1 MRGPSLSALSGPS
14 LRGPSLR
21 GRLQGL
27 SLRARLMAVGV
38 TGVAL
43 ALALG
48 SFVLYAVLTV
58 TVNRAVDDSA
68 LASARAVAALVDNNA
83 VPDPLPVSGSQV
95 VQVVDASGAVDSAS
109 LSADRLT
116 PLLRPAELAR
126 ALAGE
131 RISVP
136 GARAGLSGTLRAI
149 AIPTGS
155 ASTSGTGSS
164 SSSGPGSTTVSPS
177 VIVAVPV
184 NDIEASQRILRDTL
198 LVTYPPLVVIMALI
212 AWRVIGWTLRPVE
225 TLRSGAA
232 RISGSDQDERLAVPE
247 SADEIRAL
255 ALTLNDMLDRLAA
268 ARGRQRAFVA
278 DSAHE
283 LRSPLTSMRTQLEVA
298 QHLGEGGE
306 LAADLLADV
315 VRLSA
320 LVEDLLLLARAG
332 SDTRPPSRRESLDV
346 RALLVATAS
355 RYADARVPVSVTPG
369 PPVYASASSEELQR
383 VVSNLVDNAVR
394 HATSSVVLAVGAE
407 AGHTVLTV
415 VDDGPGI
422 PAAER
427 ERVFERFARL
437 DDARDRDAGG
447 TGLGLAIVRELLRR
461 SDGSISLHDNPA
473 GPGLAAAVQLPR

>member
-1 MRGPSLSALSGPS
+1 MRG
-14 LRGPSLR
+14 RM
-21 GRLQGL
+21 QGL
-27 SLRARLMAVGV
+27 SLRARLLAVGV

-48 SFVLYAVLTV
+48 SFALYAVLTV
-58 TVNRAVDDSA
+58 TLNRTVDDGA
-68 LASARAVAALVDNNA
+68 FATARAIAAMVDNNTI
-83 VPDPLPVSGSQV
+83 PDPLPVSGSQA
-95 VQVVDASGAVDSAS
+95 VQVVDGSGAVVSAS

-116 PLLRPAELAR
+116 PLLRPPELAK
-126 ALAGE
+126 ALAEE

-136 GARAGLSGTLRAI
+136 GARAGLSGNLRAI
-149 AIPTGS
+149 AIPAGS
-155 ASTSGTGSS
+155 AAASTSI
-164 SSSGPGSTTVSPS
+164 
-177 VIVAVPV
+177 IVAVPV
-184 NDIEASQRILRDTL
+184 NDIEQSQRVLRNTL
-198 LVTYPPLVVIMALI
+198 LVAYPPLVVIMALI

-283 LRSPLTSMRTQLEVA
+283 LRSPLASMRTQLEVA

-315 VRLSA
+315 ARLAA

-332 SDTRPPSRRESLDV
+332 SDARPPSMRESLDV
-346 RALLVATAS
+346 SALLVETAS
-355 RYADARVPVSVTPG
+355 RYAGARVPVSVTGG
-369 PPVYASASSEELQR
+369 PPVYASANSEELHR
-383 VVSNLVDNAVR
+383 VLANLVDNAVR
-394 HATSSVVLAVGAE
+394 HAGSSVTLAVRADGGRA
-407 AGHTVLTV
+407 VLTV
-415 VDDGPGI
+415 MDDGPGI
-422 PAAER
+422 PAGER
-427 ERVFERFARL
+427 ERVFERFTRL

-461 SDGSISLHDNPA
+461 SDGSISLQDNPS
-473 GPGLAAAVQLPR
+473 GPGLAAVVYLAN

>member
-1 MRGPSLSALSGPS
+1 M
-14 LRGPSLR
+14 R

-48 SFVLYAVLTV
+48 SFALYAVLTV
-58 TVNRAVDDSA
+58 TVNRAVDDDA
-68 LASARAVAALVDNNA
+68 FASARAVAAMADNNA
-83 VPDPLPVSGSQV
+83 VPDPLPVSGAQV
-95 VQVVDASGAVDSAS
+95 VQIVDGSGAVVSAS

-116 PLLRPAELAR
+116 PLLRSSELAK

-131 RISVP
+131 WISVP
-136 GARAGLSGTLRAI
+136 GARAGLAGTLRAI
-149 AIPTGS
+149 AVPAGTAA
-155 ASTSGTGSS
+155 ASLSI
-164 SSSGPGSTTVSPS
+164 
-177 VIVAVPV
+177 IVAVPV
-184 NDIEASQRILRDTL
+184 SDIEQSQRVLRNTL

-283 LRSPLTSMRTQLEVA
+283 LRSPLASMRTQLEVA

-315 VRLSA
+315 ARLSA

-332 SDTRPPSRRESLDV
+332 SDARPPSMREFLDV

-355 RYADARVPVSVTPG
+355 RYAGARVPVSLSAG
-369 PPVYASASSEELQR
+369 PVVFASANSEELRR
-383 VVSNLVDNAVR
+383 VLANLVDNAVR
-394 HATSSVVLAVGAE
+394 HAASSVALAVRAE
-407 AGHTVLTV
+407 GGHAVLTV

-422 PAAER
+422 PAGER

-461 SDGSISLHDNPA
+461 SDGSISLQDNPS
-473 GPGLAAAVQLPR
+473 GPGLAAVVRLAR

>member
-1 MRGPSLSALSGPS
+1 MRGH
-14 LRGPSLR
+14 
-21 GRLQGL
+21 LQGL
-27 SLRARLMAVGV
+27 SLRARLMGVGV

-48 SFVLYAVLTV
+48 SVVLYAVLTI
-58 TVNRAVDDSA
+58 TVNGAVDDGA
-68 LASARAVAALVDNNA
+68 FASARAVAAMVDDNTL
-83 VPDPLPVSGSQV
+83 PDPLPVSGSQV
-95 VQVVDASGAVDSAS
+95 MQVVDGSGAVVRAS
-109 LSADRLT
+109 VSADRLT
-116 PLLRPAELAR
+116 PLLRSPELVK

-136 GARAGLSGTLRAI
+136 GARAGLTGTLRVI
-149 AIPTGS
+149 AVRAGS
-155 ASTSGTGSS
+155 ASDPSS
-164 SSSGPGSTTVSPS
+164 I
-177 VIVAVPV
+177 IVAVPV
-184 NDIEASQRILRDTL
+184 NEIEQSQRVLRNTL

-225 TLRSGAA
+225 MLRSGAA
-232 RISGSDQDERLAVPE
+232 RISGSDQDERLVVPE

-255 ALTLNDMLDRLAA
+255 AVTLNDMLDRLAA

-283 LRSPLTSMRTQLEVA
+283 LRSPLASMRTQLEVA
-298 QHLGEGGE
+298 QRLGEGGE
-306 LAADLLADV
+306 LATDLLTDV
-315 VRLSA
+315 TRLAA

-332 SDTRPPSRRESLDV
+332 SDTRPPSMRESLDV

-355 RYADARVPVSVTPG
+355 RYADARVPVSVTGG
-369 PPVYASASSEELQR
+369 PAVHASANAAELAR
-383 VVSNLVDNAVR
+383 VVANLVDNAVR
-394 HATSSVVLAVGAE
+394 HARSSVVLAVRAE
-407 AGHTVLTV
+407 GGRAVVTV

-422 PAAER
+422 PAGER

-461 SDGSISLHDNPA
+461 SDGSISLQDNPD
-473 GPGLAAAVQLPR
+473 GPGLAAVVHLAR

>member
-1 MRGPSLSALSGPS
+1 MR
-14 LRGPSLR
+14 RH
-21 GRLQGL
+21 LQGL
-27 SLRARLMAVGV
+27 SLRARLMALGV

-58 TVNRAVDDSA
+58 TVNGAVDDGA
-68 LASARAVAALVDNNA
+68 LTSARAIAAMVDNNT

-95 VQVVDASGAVDSAS
+95 MQVVDSSGAVVRAS
-109 LSADRLT
+109 VSADRLT
-116 PLLRPAELAR
+116 PLLRSAELAK

-136 GARAGLSGTLRAI
+136 GARAGLAGTLRVMALR
-149 AIPTGS
+149 AGT
-155 ASTSGTGSS
+155 ASSRSS
-164 SSSGPGSTTVSPS
+164 I
-177 VIVAVPV
+177 IVAVPV
-184 NDIEASQRILRDTL
+184 NEIEQSQRVLANTL
-198 LVTYPPLVVIMALI
+198 LATYPPLVLIMALF

-225 TLRSGAA
+225 MLRAGAA
-232 RISGSDQDERLAVPE
+232 RISGSDQDERLVVPE

-255 ALTLNDMLDRLAA
+255 AVTLNDMLDRLAA
-268 ARGRQRAFVA
+268 ARRRQRAFVA

-315 VRLSA
+315 TRLAA

-332 SDTRPPSRRESLDV
+332 GDARPPSKRESLEV
-346 RALLVATAS
+346 RALLVATAG
-355 RYADARVPVSVTPG
+355 RYADARVLVSAADG
-369 PPVYASASSEELQR
+369 PAVYASANAEELAR
-383 VVSNLVDNAVR
+383 VLANLVDNAVR
-394 HATSSVVLAVGAE
+394 HASTGVVLDVRVEGGLA
-407 AGHTVLTV
+407 VLTV
-415 VDDGPGI
+415 MDDGPGI
-422 PAAER
+422 PAGER

-461 SDGSISLHDNPA
+461 SDGSISLQDNPR
-473 GPGLAAAVQLPR
+473 GPGLAAVVHLPR

>member
-1 MRGPSLSALSGPS
+1 MRGH
-14 LRGPSLR
+14 LR
-21 GRLQGL
+21 GL

-48 SFVLYAVLTV
+48 SVVLYAVLTI
-58 TVNRAVDDSA
+58 TVNGAVDDGA
-68 LASARAVAALVDNNA
+68 YASARAVAAMVDDNTL
-83 VPDPLPVSGSQV
+83 PDPLPVSGSQV
-95 VQVVDASGAVDSAS
+95 MQVVDSSGAVVRAS
-109 LSADRLT
+109 VSADRLT
-116 PLLRPAELAR
+116 PLLRSPELVK

-136 GARAGLSGTLRAI
+136 GARAGLTGTLRVI
-149 AIPTGS
+149 AVRAGS
-155 ASTSGTGSS
+155 ASARSS
-164 SSSGPGSTTVSPS
+164 I
-177 VIVAVPV
+177 IVAVPV
-184 NDIEASQRILRDTL
+184 NEIEQSQQVLRNTL
-198 LVTYPPLVVIMALI
+198 LVTYPPLVVVMALI

-255 ALTLNDMLDRLAA
+255 AVTLNDMLDRLAA

-283 LRSPLTSMRTQLEVA
+283 LRSPLASLRTQLEVA
-298 QHLGEGGE
+298 QRLGEGGE
-306 LAADLLADV
+306 LATDLLADV
-315 VRLSA
+315 TRLAA

-332 SDTRPPSRRESLDV
+332 SDARPPSRRESLDV

-355 RYADARVPVSVTPG
+355 RYADARVPVSGSDG
-369 PPVYASASSEELQR
+369 PAVYASVNAEELAR
-383 VVSNLVDNAVR
+383 VVANLVDNAMR
-394 HATSSVVLAVGAE
+394 HARSSVVLAVRAE
-407 AGHTVLTV
+407 GGRAVLTV

-422 PAAER
+422 PAGER

-461 SDGSISLHDNPA
+461 SGGSISLEDNPD
-473 GPGLAAAVQLPR
+473 GQGLTAVVHLAR

>member
-1 MRGPSLSALSGPS
+1 MRGH
-14 LRGPSLR
+14 LR
-21 GRLQGL
+21 GL

-48 SFVLYAVLTV
+48 SVVLYAVLTI
-58 TVNRAVDDSA
+58 TVNGAVDDGA
-68 LASARAVAALVDNNA
+68 YASARAVAAMVDDNTL
-83 VPDPLPVSGSQV
+83 PDPLPVSGSQV
-95 VQVVDASGAVDSAS
+95 MQVVDSSGAVVRAS
-109 LSADRLT
+109 VSADRLT
-116 PLLRPAELAR
+116 PLLRSPELVK

-136 GARAGLSGTLRAI
+136 GARAGLTGTLRVI
-149 AIPTGS
+149 AVRAGS
-155 ASTSGTGSS
+155 ASARSS
-164 SSSGPGSTTVSPS
+164 I
-177 VIVAVPV
+177 IVAVPV
-184 NDIEASQRILRDTL
+184 NEIEQSQQVLRNTL
-198 LVTYPPLVVIMALI
+198 LVTYPPLVVVMALI

-225 TLRSGAA
+225 MLRSGAA

-255 ALTLNDMLDRLAA
+255 AVTLNDMLDRLAA

-283 LRSPLTSMRTQLEVA
+283 LRSPLASLRTQLEVA
-298 QHLGEGGE
+298 QRLGEGGE
-306 LAADLLADV
+306 LATDLLADV
-315 VRLSA
+315 TRLAA

-332 SDTRPPSRRESLDV
+332 SDARPPSRRESLDV

-355 RYADARVPVSVTPG
+355 RYVDARVPVSVSGG
-369 PPVYASASSEELQR
+369 PAVYASVNAEELAR
-383 VVSNLVDNAVR
+383 VVANLVDNAVR
-394 HATSSVVLAVGAE
+394 HARSSVVLAVRAE
-407 AGHTVLTV
+407 GGRAVLTV

-422 PAAER
+422 PAGER

-461 SDGSISLHDNPA
+461 SGGSISLEDNPD
-473 GPGLAAAVQLPR
+473 GQGLTAVVHLAR

>member
-1 MRGPSLSALSGPS
+1 MRGH
-14 LRGPSLR
+14 
-21 GRLQGL
+21 LQGL
-27 SLRARLMAVGV
+27 SLRTRLMAVGV

-48 SFVLYAVLTV
+48 SFALYAVLTV
-58 TVNRAVDDSA
+58 TVNRTVDEGA
-68 LASARAVAALVDNNA
+68 IASARSVAAMVDNNT
-83 VPDPLPVSGSQV
+83 VPDPLPVSGAQL
-95 VQVVDASGAVDSAS
+95 VQVVDGSGAVVSAS
-109 LSADRLT
+109 VSADRLT
-116 PLLRPAELAR
+116 PLLRPPELAK

-136 GARAGLSGTLRAI
+136 GARAGSSGTLRAL
-149 AIPTGS
+149 AIPAGS
-155 ASTSGTGSS
+155 AS
-164 SSSGPGSTTVSPS
+164 VSI
-177 VIVAVPV
+177 IVAVPV
-184 NDIEASQRILRDTL
+184 NDIEASQRVLRNTL
-198 LVTYPPLVVIMALI
+198 LVTYPPVVVIMALI

-232 RISGSDQDERLAVPE
+232 RISGSDQDERLVVPE

-298 QHLGEGGE
+298 QRLGEGGE
-306 LAADLLADV
+306 LATDLLADV
-315 VRLSA
+315 TRLAA

-332 SDTRPPSRRESLDV
+332 SDARPPPKRESLDV
-346 RALLVATAS
+346 RALLVATAD
-355 RYADARVPVSVTPG
+355 RYADARAPVFVAAG
-369 PPVYASASSEELQR
+369 PPVYASGNSQELQR
-383 VVSNLVDNAVR
+383 VLANLVDNAVR
-394 HATSSVVLAVGAE
+394 HASSRVDLAVRAE
-407 AGHTVLTV
+407 GGRAVLTV
-415 VDDGPGI
+415 IDDGPGI
-422 PAAER
+422 PAGER

-461 SDGSISLHDNPA
+461 SDGSISLQENPA
-473 GPGLAAAVQLPR
+473 GPGLAAVVHLAR

>member
-1 MRGPSLSALSGPS
+1 
-14 LRGPSLR
+14 
-21 GRLQGL
+21 
-27 SLRARLMAVGV
+27 MAVGV

-48 SFVLYAVLTV
+48 SFALYAVLTV
-58 TVNRAVDDSA
+58 TVNRTVDEGA
-68 LASARAVAALVDNNA
+68 IASARSVAAMVDNNT
-83 VPDPLPVSGSQV
+83 VPDPLPVSGAQL
-95 VQVVDASGAVDSAS
+95 VQVVDGSGAVVSAS
-109 LSADRLT
+109 VSADRLT
-116 PLLRPAELAR
+116 PLLRPPELAK

-136 GARAGLSGTLRAI
+136 GARAGSSGTLRAL
-149 AIPTGS
+149 AIPAGSGS
-155 ASTSGTGSS
+155 AS
-164 SSSGPGSTTVSPS
+164 VSI
-177 VIVAVPV
+177 IVAVPV
-184 NDIEASQRILRDTL
+184 NDIEASQRVLRNTL
-198 LVTYPPLVVIMALI
+198 LVTYPPVVVIMALI

-232 RISGSDQDERLAVPE
+232 RISGSDQDERLVVPE

-298 QHLGEGGE
+298 QRLGEGGE
-306 LAADLLADV
+306 LATDLLADV
-315 VRLSA
+315 TRLAA

-332 SDTRPPSRRESLDV
+332 SDARPPPKRESLDV
-346 RALLVATAS
+346 RALLVATAD
-355 RYADARVPVSVTPG
+355 RYADARAPVFVAAG
-369 PPVYASASSEELQR
+369 PPVYASGNSQELQR
-383 VVSNLVDNAVR
+383 VLANLVDNAVR
-394 HATSSVVLAVGAE
+394 HASSRVDLAVRAE
-407 AGHTVLTV
+407 GGRAVLTV
-415 VDDGPGI
+415 IDDGPGI
-422 PAAER
+422 PAGER

-461 SDGSISLHDNPA
+461 SDGSISLQENPA
-473 GPGLAAAVQLPR
+473 GPGLAAVVHLAR

>member
-1 MRGPSLSALSGPS
+1 MIGR
-14 LRGPSLR
+14 LRGLGVKGLSKNGLSLN
-21 GRLQGL
+21 GL

-48 SFVLYAVLTV
+48 SLVLYAVLTV
-58 TVNRAVDDSA
+58 TVNRTVDESA
-68 LASARAVAALVDNNA
+68 FASARAVAAMVDSNT
-83 VPDPLPVSGSQV
+83 VPDPLPVSGSQI
-95 VQVVDASGAVDSAS
+95 VQIVDSSGAMVSAS
-109 LSADRLT
+109 ATADRLT
-116 PLLRPAELAR
+116 PLLRSPELVK

-136 GARAGLSGTLRAI
+136 AARAGLAGNLRVI
-149 AIPTGS
+149 AVQAGS
-155 ASTSGTGSS
+155 PAAARSI
-164 SSSGPGSTTVSPS
+164 
-177 VIVAVPV
+177 IVAFPV
-184 NDIEASQRILRDTL
+184 SDIEESQRVLRNTL
-198 LVTYPPLVVIMALI
+198 LVAYPPLVVIMALI
-212 AWRVIGWTLRPVE
+212 AWRVIGWTLQPVE

-232 RISGSDQDERLAVPE
+232 RISGSDQDERLAVPG

-278 DSAHE
+278 DAAHE
-283 LRSPLTSMRTQLEVA
+283 LRSPLASMRTQLEVA

-315 VRLSA
+315 TRLSA

-332 SDTRPPSRRESLDV
+332 GDTAHPPVHESLDV
-346 RALLVATAS
+346 RALLVATAN
-355 RYADARVPVSVTPG
+355 RYASARVPVTVATG
-369 PPVYASASSEELQR
+369 PAVYAAANAGELRR
-383 VVSNLVDNAVR
+383 VLANLVDNAVR
-394 HATSSVVLAVGAE
+394 HARSAVSLEVHAE
-407 AGHTVLTV
+407 GGHTVLTV
-415 VDDGPGI
+415 ADDGPGI

-447 TGLGLAIVRELLRR
+447 TGLGLAIVRELVRR
-461 SDGSISLHDNPA
+461 SGGSISLQDNPS
-473 GPGLAAAVQLPR
+473 GTGIVAVVHLPR

>member
-1 MRGPSLSALSGPS
+1 MRDH
-14 LRGPSLR
+14 
-21 GRLQGL
+21 RLQAL
-27 SLRARLMAVGV
+27 SLRARLLAVGV

-43 ALALG
+43 ALAMG
-48 SFVLYAVLTV
+48 SLVLYAVLTF
-58 TVNRAVDDSA
+58 TVNRTVDDGA
-68 LASARAVAALVDNNA
+68 LASARAVAAMVDNNT
-83 VPDPLPVSGSQV
+83 VPDPLPVSGSQI
-95 VQVVDASGAVDSAS
+95 VQVIDKSGAVVSAS
-109 LSADRLT
+109 VSADRLT
-116 PLLRPAELAR
+116 PLLRSPELAK
-126 ALAGE
+126 ALAGD

-136 GARAGLSGTLRAI
+136 GARARLSGTLRAI
-149 AIPTGS
+149 AIRAGPSS
-155 ASTSGTGSS
+155 ASR
-164 SSSGPGSTTVSPS
+164 S

-184 NDIEASQRILRDTL
+184 TDIEQSQRVLRNTL

-255 ALTLNDMLDRLAA
+255 ALTLNDMLDRLAT

-278 DSAHE
+278 DAAHE
-283 LRSPLTSMRTQLEVA
+283 LRSPLASMRTQLEVA

-315 VRLSA
+315 ARLST

-332 SDTRPPSRRESLDV
+332 SDTGHQSVRESLDV
-346 RALLVATAS
+346 RALLVATAD
-355 RYADARVPVSVTPG
+355 RYADARVPVSVTGG
-369 PPVYASASSEELQR
+369 PAVYANANSEQLRR
-383 VVSNLVDNAVR
+383 VLANLVDNAVR
-394 HATSSVVLAVGAE
+394 HARSTVTLAAGAE
-407 AGHTVLTV
+407 GGRAVLTV

-422 PAAER
+422 PAGER

-447 TGLGLAIVRELLRR
+447 TGLGLAIVRELLAR
-461 SDGSISLHDNPA
+461 SDGSISLQDNPS
-473 GPGLAAAVQLPR
+473 GPGLAAVVHLTR

>member
-1 MRGPSLSALSGPS
+1 MSGR
-14 LRGPSLR
+14 LRGLTR
-21 GRLQGL
+21 HGL
-27 SLRARLMAVGV
+27 SLRARLLALGV

-48 SFVLYAVLTV
+48 SLMLYAVLTL
-58 TVNRAVDDSA
+58 TVNRTVDDSA
-68 LASARAVAALVDNNA
+68 FASARVVAAMVDSNT

-95 VQVVDASGAVDSAS
+95 VQVVDSSGAMVSAS
-109 LSADRLT
+109 VSADRLT
-116 PLLRPAELAR
+116 PLLRSPELAK

-136 GARAGLSGTLRAI
+136 GARAGLAGNLRAI
-149 AIPTGS
+149 AVQAGPP
-155 ASTSGTGSS
+155 
-164 SSSGPGSTTVSPS
+164 SGPRSI
-177 VIVAVPV
+177 IVAVPV
-184 NDIEASQRILRDTL
+184 NDIEESQRVLRNTL

-278 DSAHE
+278 DAAHE
-283 LRSPLTSMRTQLEVA
+283 LRSPLASMRIQLEVA
-298 QHLGEGGE
+298 QHLGEGGQ
-306 LAADLLADV
+306 LSADLLADV
-315 VRLSA
+315 TRLSA

-332 SDTRPPSRRESLDV
+332 SDANHPPVRESLDV
-346 RALLVATAS
+346 RALLVTTAN
-355 RYADARVPVSVTPG
+355 RYAGARVPVTVTAG
-369 PPVYASASSEELQR
+369 PSVYASANSEELRR
-383 VVSNLVDNAVR
+383 VLANLVDNAVR
-394 HATSSVVLAVGAE
+394 HARSTVSLEARAE
-407 AGHTVLTV
+407 GGRAVLTV

-422 PAAER
+422 PADER

-461 SDGSISLHDNPA
+461 SDGSISLQDNPS
-473 GPGLAAAVQLPR
+473 GTGVAAVVYLSR

>member
-1 MRGPSLSALSGPS
+1 MSSRNRHGMS
-14 LRGPSLR
+14 LRI
-21 GRLQGL
+21 RLL
-27 SLRARLMAVGV
+27 ALGV

-48 SFVLYAVLTV
+48 SLVLYAVLTF
-58 TVNRAVDDSA
+58 TVNRTVDDGA
-68 LASARAVAALVDNNA
+68 FASARAVAAMVSDNA
-83 VPDPLPVSGSQV
+83 VPSPLPVSGSQV
-95 VQVVDASGAVDSAS
+95 VQVVDGSGAVVSAS
-109 LSADRLT
+109 VSADRLT
-116 PLLRPAELAR
+116 PLLRPPELAR
-126 ALAGE
+126 ALAGQ
-131 RISVP
+131 RIPIP

-149 AIPTGS
+149 AVR
-155 ASTSGTGSS
+155 A
-164 SSSGPGSTTVSPS
+164 GPSHAAQS

-184 NDIEASQRILRDTL
+184 NDIEQAQSVLRTTL
-198 LVTYPPLVVIMALI
+198 LLAYPPLVVVMALI
-212 AWRVIGWTLRPVE
+212 AWRVIGSTLKPVE

-278 DSAHE
+278 DAAHE
-283 LRSPLTSMRTQLEVA
+283 LRSPLASMRTQLEVA

-306 LAADLLADV
+306 LATDLLADV
-315 VRLSA
+315 ARLST

-332 SDTRPPSRRESLDV
+332 SDTAHPALRESVDV
-346 RALLVATAS
+346 RALLVATAE
-355 RYADARVPVSVTPG
+355 RYAGARVPVSVTGG
-369 PPVYASASSEELQR
+369 PAVYANVNADELRR
-383 VVSNLVDNAVR
+383 VLANLVDNAVR
-394 HATSSVVLAVGAE
+394 HASSAVVLAVRADNGGA
-407 AGHTVLTV
+407 VLTV

-422 PAAER
+422 PADER

-461 SDGSISLHDNPA
+461 SEASISLQENPS
-473 GPGLAAAVQLPR
+473 GPGLTAKVHLPT